1 MRWYP
6 LRLEGG
12 VGQGTGAT
20 CDVEVLATTS
30 TGLRDASVWRW
41 RRRSKVRENRLKKI
55 WREGATA
62 VNGWLHVPSSFS
74 AEVMAQAGWD
84 SLTIDMQHGPVD
96 YGSVVPMLQAISTTD
111 TVPVVRVPWNDP
123 GLIMRVLDAG
133 CYAVICP
140 MINTREEAES
150 FVGAC
155 RYPPEGY
162 RSYGPYRATLYG
174 GQDYTDHAN
183 ATIVTMA
190 MIETHEALE
199 NLEQILSVPGLDA
212 VFVGPSDLGQS
223 LGHGPGTDRSEL
235 ELVEAINGVLAA
247 AREHGLAA
255 GIFTGSPEYASRMA
269 GKGFQF
275 VTISSDVRLMA
286 SAAASAMAAFE
297 RE

>member
-1 MRWYP
+1 
-6 LRLEGG
+6 
-12 VGQGTGAT
+12 
-20 CDVEVLATTS
+20 
-30 TGLRDASVWRW
+30 
-41 RRRSKVRENRLKKI
+41 VRENRLKKI
-55 WREGATA
+55 WREGETA

-74 AEVMAQAGWD
+74 AEVMAHAGWD

-96 YGSVVPMLQAISTTD
+96 YGSLVPMLQAISTTD

-140 MINTREEAES
+140 MINTREEAEA

-183 ATIVTMA
+183 ETVVTMA
-190 MIETHEALE
+190 MIETQEALE
-199 NLEQILSVPGLDA
+199 NLDEILGVQGLDA

-223 LGHGPGTDRSEL
+223 LGRGPGTDRDEPAV
-235 ELVEAINGVLAA
+235 VEAIERVLAT

-275 VTISSDVRLMA
+275 VTISSDARLMA
-286 SAAASAMAAFE
+286 SAAASAIAAFKSE
-297 RE
+297 

>member
-1 MRWYP
+1 MRES
-6 LRLEGG
+6 RLKWIWQEGG
-12 VGQGTGAT
+12 TV
-20 CDVEVLATTS
+20 
-30 TGLRDASVWRW
+30 
-41 RRRSKVRENRLKKI
+41 
-55 WREGATA
+55 

-74 AEVMAQAGWD
+74 AEVMAHAGWD

-96 YGSVVPMLQAISTTD
+96 YASLVPMLQAISTTD
-111 TVPVVRVPWNDP
+111 TVPVVRVPWHDP

-140 MINTREEAES
+140 MINTSEEAEA

-174 GQDYTDHAN
+174 GQDYTEHAN
-183 ATIVTMA
+183 ETVVTMA
-190 MIETHEALE
+190 MIETQQALD
-199 NLEQILSVPGLDA
+199 NLDEILGVQGLDA

-223 LGHGPGTDRSEL
+223 LGYGPGTDRGEP
-235 ELVEAINGVLAA
+235 EVVEAIERILAA
-247 AREHGLAA
+247 ARDHGLAA

-269 GKGFQF
+269 QKGFRF

-286 SAAASAMAAFE
+286 SAAAGAVAALKGE
-297 RE
+297 